1 MYFAINVLNTKIIIL
16 FNVAEYRLASS
27 AKYQAIIRVIS
38 QDNRPF
44 YICVLSDLALDGKRG
59 LGWLCFD
66 TNLTTFHM

>member
-1 MYFAINVLNTKIIIL
+1 MYFAINVLNNKTIIL

-38 QDNRPF
+38 QDNRSF
-44 YICVLSDLALDGKRG
+44 YICVLMDGKRG
-59 LGWLCFD
+59 LGWPCFD